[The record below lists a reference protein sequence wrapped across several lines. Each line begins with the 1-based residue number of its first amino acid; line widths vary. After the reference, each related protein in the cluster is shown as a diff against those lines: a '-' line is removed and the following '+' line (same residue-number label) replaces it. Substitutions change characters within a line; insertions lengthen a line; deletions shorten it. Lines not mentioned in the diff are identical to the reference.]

1 MSQHCFGKRYGQ
13 FWENI
18 PTFLKKML
26 ERFKKHK
33 DIFKKDARGFLK
45 T

>member
-1 MSQHCFGKRYGQ
+1 
-13 FWENI
+13 
-18 PTFLKKML
+18 ML

-45 T
+45 R